1 MKITA
6 DQESTETK
14 PEEPSIKNEPKF
26 SYRAAFR
33 GILYTGLLEVCM
45 VCSGLILGRFNINI
59 SFLRSFLETYIM
71 AHLQNPILGLFSLV
85 VTSLFAG
92 CMIGRLWRNPDLP
105 FIWGKTIV
113 VCSLSA
119 LTIPI
124 PSAIGL
130 GYFLMSLS

>member
-1 MKITA
+1 
-6 DQESTETK
+6 
-14 PEEPSIKNEPKF
+14 
-26 SYRAAFR
+26 
-33 GILYTGLLEVCM
+33 M

-59 SFLRSFLETYIM
+59 SFLETYIT

-105 FIWGKTIV
+105 FIWEKIIV
-113 VCSLSA
+113 VCLLSA

-130 GYFLMSLS
+130 GCFLMSLS

>member
-1 MKITA
+1 MEVTT

-33 GILYTGLLEVCM
+33 GILYTGLLEACM
-45 VCSGLILGRFNINI
+45 VCSGLI
-59 SFLRSFLETYIM
+59 EVYIM
-71 AHLQNPILGLFSLV
+71 AHLQNPMLGLFSLV

-92 CMIGRLWRNPDLP
+92 CIIGRLWRNPDLP
-105 FIWGKTIV
+105 FIWEKTVV
-113 VCSLSA
+113 VCLLSA